1 MKTKKTIA
9 YSVVLA
15 ILLVA
20 FAFCALNVDAAG
32 EVDGMCGEDIYW
44 IYDADWQ
51 TLYIEGYGE
60 IDSCA
65 ENGFPW
71 SQYQYEVRE
80 IYIGNG
86 ITYIPEYAFKD
97 FVSLETVELAP
108 TLMAIG
114 SHAFADCISL
124 QGVYI
129 PASIVEFGSDIFR
142 GCTSMERAVFE
153 EGCEIIPYRM
163 FYGCE
168 SLYDVVV
175 PTTVKVLQND
185 AFYGCSSLEVAYF
198 PLTDGGVEYF
208 FGECDSLEMIFF
220 NTESRVL
227 EYIHGEFYI
236 LTENTNVEWLCFRV
250 DDVDKFAC
258 LDSTGVS
265 TLFYN
270 DIEYY
275 VYTEEEQP
283 ERVNHI
289 DCYET
294 DEYSHISVCEGCG
307 RAVNHEDHVFLNG
320 VVIKESTYDE
330 YGVMEYTCKCGMTK
344 QEDIPMLEYPVED
357 EEEDEREEVI
367 IEIPVPVYP
376 DTEAE
381 TSSFAPVALII
392 IVCAV
397 VVCFGALLVNA
408 AIVVLIIVLVKR
420 KKNNK
425 KTSE

>member
-1 MKTKKTIA
+1 MKIKRAIIYT
-9 YSVVLA
+9 VVLSV
-15 ILLVA
+15 LVAA
-20 FAFCALNVDAAG
+20 FAFCALNADAAG
-32 EVDGMCGEDIYW
+32 EVDGMCGDDVYW
-44 IYDADWQ
+44 VYDMDWQ
-51 TLYIEGYGE
+51 TLYIEGYGD
-60 IDSCA
+60 IDSFA

-80 IYIGNG
+80 IYIGDG

-97 FVSLETVELAP
+97 FFSLEVVELAP

-129 PASIVEFGSDIFR
+129 PASVVEFGSDIFR
-142 GCTSMERAVFE
+142 GCVSMEWAVFE

-175 PTTVKVLQND
+175 PTTVRILQND

-236 LTENTNVEWLCFRV
+236 LTENTNVQWLCFRV
-250 DDVDKFAC
+250 EDVDKFAC

-265 TLFYN
+265 TIFYN

-275 VYTEEEQP
+275 VYTEDEQP

-289 DCYET
+289 DRYEIEET
-294 DEYSHISVCEGCG
+294 YHISVCAGCR
-307 RAVNHEDHVFLNG
+307 RAVNSEEHVFLNG
-320 VVIKESTYDE
+320 VVIKKPTYDE
-330 YGVMEYTCKCGMTK
+330 YGVMEYTCECGMTK
-344 QEDIPMLEYPVED
+344 HEEIPMLEYSEE
-357 EEEDEREEVI
+357 EEEDDEHII
-367 IEIPVPVYP
+367 IEVPVPVYP
-376 DTEAE
+376 EEEEAF
-381 TSSFAPVALII
+381 SFAPATLII

-397 VVCFGALLVNA
+397 VVCFGALLVNV
-408 AIVVLIIVLVKR
+408 AIVVLIIVLVK
-420 KKNNK
+420 KKRNNK